1 MRQNDAYLFSLDDKP
16 QDLYCIDAR
25 FYGNISRFLNH
36 MCEPNLFACRVFTTH
51 QDLRFPH
58 IAFFAS
64 ENIVAGEELGSQLV
78 FLNVVSKAVTV
89 VQSLERFSS
98 GPGKD
103 CFLAPYLV
111 SHKHIAKDRQTEA
124 CSQFD
129 PARTE
134 QRLSFDRRAQGPGPG
149 AVRVATLG
157 SWRMLT
163 LGAEYEDT
171 WALTPAK
178 SGRPPGQAAKGEPGP
193 EEGEDSGAEE
203 PGEPSW
209 KAADANTVR
218 GYDTVLE
225 MDGLS
230 SAGRRDGVRQL
241 VRKHGI
247 LNSTPWARGM
257 ARFAEDLP
265 TRYGGGAGGGGRG
278 GPGAGRGG
286 ARGGGGG
293 GAPGGQRVYKQ
304 SMAQRARTMAIYN
317 PNPVKQNCFTVNRS
331 LFIFREDN
339 LIRKYAKRIT
349 EWPYPSRAGA
359 HSSDKTPMSERLDDT
374 EPYFIG
380 IFCFEAAIKI
390 IALGFAFHKGSYLRN
405 GWNVMDFVVVLT
417 GLASGFCGFMSCLS
431 TTLVQTEISQQLL
444 DRLPWKL
451 IYQEDAA
458 TAEALATSSSSPPPL
473 HLVFSPSRLS
483 GEALCLFTLPSPHIP
498 GNNVDIRMTCFQ
510 DLDCSSILAEIL
522 AKVGSDFD
530 LRTLRAV
537 RVLRPLKLVSGIPSL
552 QVVLKSIMKA
562 MVPLLQIGLL
572 LFFAI
577 VMFAIIG
584 VEFYMGKFHTTCFRK
599 DTGERAADWPCG
611 LEPPA
616 RMCPNG
622 TECREYW
629 TGPNFGIT
637 NFDNILFAVLT
648 VFQCITM
655 EGWVDILYST
665 NDVAGNTWNWL
676 YFIPLI
682 IIGSFFMLNLVLGVL
697 SGEFAKERERVEKR
711 QEFLKLRRQQQIE
724 RELTGYLEWICKAE
738 EVLLEEEDEIAEEKS
753 PLDGAWYKRKQN
765 LPVLKRNKAKKGK
778 NDLIGAEEG
787 EDPFADISSVA
798 PPGSPF
804 GRASVKS
811 SGKMDSSS
819 YFRRKEKRIRF
830 FIRRMVKAQSF
841 YWIVL
846 CLVGLN
852 TLCVAIV
859 HYDQPKWLTKAL
871 YTAEFVFLGLFLTE
885 MTLKMYGLGA
895 RNYFHSSFNCFD
907 FGVIVGSI
915 CEVIWDMIKPG
926 ASFGISVLRALRL
939 LRIFKVTKYWNS
951 LRNLVVSLLNSMK
964 SIISLLFLLFL
975 FIVVFALL
983 GMQLFGGQFNFEDET
998 PTTNFDTFP
1007 AAILTVF
1014 QILTGEDWNAVM
1026 YHGIESQGGVRRGM
1040 FSSVYFIVLT
1050 LFGNYTLLNVFLAIA
1065 VDNLANAQELTKDE
1079 EEQEE
1084 AANKKLALQ
1093 KALEVKEVS
1102 PMSAANISIAAKEQQ
1117 RTAKTMSVW
1126 EQRTNQLRR
1135 HNMRASSEALFNELD
1150 PEERRRLSSALHLH
1164 PDMKTHLDRP
1174 LVVEARDSEKPS
1186 RPPEG
1191 GWEEAGDSQ
1200 QDGLGDNFHTH
1211 SRKHHRHRDKNGE
1224 GREGGDGRGG
1234 RHHIHHS
1241 RSRDHNADS
1250 AQTKERTGDRSHSRD
1265 GGQGH
1270 RHQHQAGSP
1279 EEETNDVRGGGEERG
1294 HRHHHS
1300 HRPPKEGNG
1309 MIANGAQGERR
1320 GKGGGGDSN
1329 GERKARS
1336 SRMVRAQSTLDGE
1349 DCNRNK
1355 NGTKGYRERQPDAE
1369 EDGLASSP
1377 LQPMRSSLS
1386 LGEKQ
1391 EDADNQKN
1399 STRASQ
1405 AGLNSNAIHIPVT
1418 ITAPPG
1424 ETTIIPMN
1432 NIDCDNFQL
1441 SEEKKDLEEEEA
1453 ANGPRQILPYSSMF
1467 VFGQT
1472 NPVEYIVN
1480 PDNPYS
1486 CGCGVLWLC
1495 HYVVNLRYFEM
1506 CILVVITMSS
1516 IALAA
1521 EDPVQTNAPHNN
1533 VLKYLDYVFT
1543 GVFTFEMVIKYITQT
1558 NCILNL
1564 NRGTTGKDINT
1575 IKSLRVLRVL
1585 RPLKTI
1591 KRLPKLKA
1599 VFDCVVNS
1607 LKNVLNILIVYILFM
1622 FIFAVIAVQLFK
1634 GKFFYCT
1641 DESKSL
1647 EKDCRGQFLE
1657 YDRDDVTAQVRE
1669 WKKYDFHYDNVL
1681 WAFLTLFTVSTGE
1694 GWPMVLKHSV
1704 DATYEDQGPNPGF
1717 RMETS
1722 IFYVVYFVV
1731 FPFFFVNIFVALI
1744 IITFQEQ
1751 GDKAMSECSLEK
1763 NERACIDFAINAKP
1777 LTRYMPENKQ
1787 SFQYK
1792 MWKFVVSPPFE
1803 YAIMTLIAL
1812 NTVVLMM
1819 KFYGAPYLY
1828 EAMLKYLNIVFTAL
1842 FTLEC
1847 ILKIIAFG
1855 PLNYLKAAWNVFDFV
1870 TVLGSITDI
1879 LVTEIKDK
1887 MINLSFLR
1895 LFRAA
1900 RLIKLLRQGYTIRIL
1915 LWTFVQSF
1923 KALPYVCLL
1932 IAMLFFIYAIIGMQV
1947 FGNIELIDDNAIN
1960 HHNNFQTF
1968 FQALTLLFRSATGE
1982 AWHEIMLACLSDRPC
1997 DKLSGNTG
2005 NECGSDFAYFYFVSF
2020 IFLCSFLMLNL
2031 FVAVIMDN
2039 FEYLTR
2045 DASIL
2050 GPHHLD
2056 EFIRVWA
2063 EYDPAAC
2070 GRICYQD
2077 MYKLLRFISPP
2088 LGLGKKCPNRVA
2100 YKWESVMQLNNPQV
2114 VPVGTAYL
2122 LACSLNRLVKMNMPI
2137 ADDNTVQFTSTLMAL
2152 IRTALEIKLASGV
2165 LAQRLCDADL
2175 KREINRVWPNLSQK
2189 TVDLL
2194 VTPHKYNELTVGK
2207 VYAALMIFDYY
2218 KQNRAKRLQQQNSS
2232 VGPQSKLGAL
2242 FRPVLPL
2249 THILEVE
2256 PPISSPKH
2264 PFPPLHEQ
2272 EAKLEALPTT
2282 NTTTTTTSVNRD
2294 TILNQR
2300 SAIKHSQSGDVS
2312 QSAQRPKGRRKLQ
2325 RGQSEDVPY
2334 STRPQEQVE
2343 LKQVE
2348 NISDTEAYPSLEGHC
2363 KAASLPRLNAEYYPI
2378 VDLSP
2383 IRRSASSLTQ
2393 QRHQEVGLREYDLER
2408 PGLAQSSTG
2417 PGQVQGQDR
2426 AHHHHHHHRCHRR
2439 RDKDKDKKQK
2449 SLDRA
2454 GSVQPSST
2462 VGSFT
2467 DPSAE
2472 GLSRERARERDR
2484 SRPHERR
2491 HHSSAGEKQRY
2502 YSCERYGSREQCHTK
2517 SAGPSRSTSPGEG
2530 QDTGLLK
2537 QHGSS
2542 VLKAG
2547 PGTLPSGSSTPG
2559 RGRRQLPQTPLTPRP
2574 AVAYKTANSSP
2585 LPSSAS
2591 TATTG
2596 HQTRFSRG
2604 LSEHDRLVGGY
2615 DESPIPVT
2623 RIGSDPNLNRQP
2635 QAASQ
2640 QALLEEAED
2649 FQDNVSS
2656 HGGGR
2661 SARTTASTTASASH
2675 GTAAAP
2681 VTVPTT
2687 QGRAGVVPNGYHFT
2701 LGVNSAS
2708 GPGSRATGS
2717 LREREEEDCAVQCE
2731 KLHHLHYTHTAGS
2744 LRPVH
2749 LPN

>member
-1 MRQNDAYLFSLDDKP
+1 
-16 QDLYCIDAR
+16 
-25 FYGNISRFLNH
+25 
-36 MCEPNLFACRVFTTH
+36 
-51 QDLRFPH
+51 
-58 IAFFAS
+58 
-64 ENIVAGEELGSQLV
+64 
-78 FLNVVSKAVTV
+78 
-89 VQSLERFSS
+89 
-98 GPGKD
+98 
-103 CFLAPYLV
+103 
-111 SHKHIAKDRQTEA
+111 
-124 CSQFD
+124 
-129 PARTE
+129 
-134 QRLSFDRRAQGPGPG
+134 
-149 AVRVATLG
+149 
-157 SWRMLT
+157 
-163 LGAEYEDT
+163 
-171 WALTPAK
+171 
-178 SGRPPGQAAKGEPGP
+178 
-193 EEGEDSGAEE
+193 
-203 PGEPSW
+203 
-209 KAADANTVR
+209 
-218 GYDTVLE
+218 
-225 MDGLS
+225 
-230 SAGRRDGVRQL
+230 
-241 VRKHGI
+241 
-247 LNSTPWARGM
+247 M

-265 TRYGGGAGGGGRG
+265 TRYGGGTGGGGRG

-286 ARGGGGG
+286 ARGGG
-293 GAPGGQRVYKQ
+293 APGGQRMYKQ

-349 EWPYPSRAGA
+349 EWPPFEYMILATIIANCIVLALEQHLPA
-359 HSSDKTPMSERLDDT
+359 SDKTPMSERLDDT

-417 GLASGFCGFMSCLS
+417 G
-431 TTLVQTEISQQLL
+431 I
-444 DRLPWKL
+444 
-451 IYQEDAA
+451 
-458 TAEALATSSSSPPPL
+458 LAT
-473 HLVFSPSRLS
+473 
-483 GEALCLFTLPSPHIP
+483 
-498 GNNVDIRMTCFQ
+498 
-510 DLDCSSILAEIL
+510 
-522 AKVGSDFD
+522 VGSDFD

-584 VEFYMGKFHTTCFRK
+584 VEFYMGKFHTTCFK
-599 DTGERAADWPCG
+599 IDTDEKVGEWPCG
-611 LEPPA
+611 QEPPA
-616 RMCPNG
+616 RLCSNG

-655 EGWVDILYST
+655 EGWVEILYST
-665 NDVAGNTWNWL
+665 NDVAGNNWNWL

-765 LPVLKRNKAKKGK
+765 LPVLKRGKVKKGK

-811 SGKMDSSS
+811 SSKMDSSS
-819 YFRRKEKRIRF
+819 YFHRKEKRVRF

-859 HYDQPKWLTKAL
+859 HYDQPEWLTRAL
-871 YTAEFVFLGLFLTE
+871 YTTEFVFLGLFLSE
-885 MTLKMYGLGA
+885 MTLKMYGLGV

-915 CEVIWDMIKPG
+915 FEVIWDMIKPG

-983 GMQLFGGQFNFEDET
+983 GMQLFGGQFNFEEET

-1102 PMSAANISIAAKEQQ
+1102 PISAANISIAAFVKQNRDALSRRSSISSIQSPSYSIYSSPARRILSKEQQ

-1150 PEERRRLSSALHLH
+1150 PEERLRVSSALHLH

-1174 LVVEARDSEKPS
+1174 LVVEARNSDKPS
-1186 RPPEG
+1186 RTPEG
-1191 GWEEAGDSQ
+1191 AREEAGQ
-1200 QDGLGDNFHTH
+1200 EVVGENFHSH
-1211 SRKHHRHRDKNGE
+1211 SRRHHRQRDRNGE
-1224 GREGGDGRGG
+1224 GRDGGNGHAA
-1234 RHHIHHS
+1234 RHHTHHS
-1241 RSRDHNADS
+1241 RSRDHNING
-1250 AQTKERTGDRSHSRD
+1250 AQSKERRGESSHSRD

-1270 RHQHQAGSP
+1270 RRHHQAGSP
-1279 EEETNDVRGGGEERG
+1279 EEDANDVRGGEERG
-1294 HRHHHS
+1294 RRHHHS

-1309 MIANGAQGERR
+1309 MLANGAHGEHR
-1320 GKGGGGDSN
+1320 GRGEGGDSN
-1329 GERKARS
+1329 GEKKGRC
-1336 SRMVRAQSTLDGE
+1336 SRMVRAKSTLEGADSK
-1349 DCNRNK
+1349 RNN
-1355 NGTKGYRERQPDAE
+1355 NGTAGHWEMQSDAE
-1369 EDGLASSP
+1369 EDGLTSSP
-1377 LQPMRSSLS
+1377 LQPMQSTLS

-1391 EDADNQKN
+1391 EDADNQRN

-1424 ETTIIPMN
+1424 ETTIVPMN
-1432 NIDCDNFQL
+1432 NINCDNFRL
-1441 SEEKKDLEEEEA
+1441 NEEKKVLEEEEA
-1453 ANGPRQILPYSSMF
+1453 ANGARQILPYSSMF

-1472 NPVEYIVN
+1472 NPVRR
-1480 PDNPYS
+1480 
-1486 CGCGVLWLC
+1486 LC

-1506 CILVVITMSS
+1506 CILMVITMSS

-1521 EDPVQTNAPHNN
+1521 EDPVQANAPRNN

-1543 GVFTFEMVIKYITQT
+1543 GVFTFEMVIKMIDLGLLLHPGSYFRDLW
-1558 NCILNL
+1558 NILDFIVVSGAL
-1564 NRGTTGKDINT
+1564 VAFACSSQQSVARGTKGKDINT

-1641 DESKSL
+1641 DESKGL

-1657 YDRDDVTAQVRE
+1657 YEKDNVAAKPRE

-1694 GWPMVLKHSV
+1694 GWPVVLKHSV
-1704 DATYEDQGPNPGF
+1704 DATYEDQGPSPGF

-1828 EAMLKYLNIVFTAL
+1828 ESMLKYLNIVFTAL

-1947 FGNIELIDDNAIN
+1947 FGNIKLDDEYAIN
-1960 HHNNFQTF
+1960 RHNNFQTF

-1982 AWHEIMLACLSDRPC
+1982 AWHEIMLACLSNRPC
-1997 DKLSGNTG
+1997 DELSGTLG

-2100 YKWESVMQLNNPQV
+2100 YK
-2114 VPVGTAYL
+2114 
-2122 LACSLNRLVKMNMPI
+2122 RLVKMNMPI
-2137 ADDNTVQFTSTLMAL
+2137 ADDNTVHFTSTLMAL

-2165 LAQRLCDADL
+2165 LAQHLCDVDL

-2218 KQNRAKRLQQQNSS
+2218 KQNRAKRLQQQQHPSG
-2232 VGPQSKLGAL
+2232 GPQSKLGAL

-2249 THILEVE
+2249 THIQEVE
-2256 PPISSPKH
+2256 TLVTSPKQPLPSH
-2264 PFPPLHEQ
+2264 PEPD
-2272 EAKLEALPTT
+2272 AKPGAPHTT
-2282 NTTTTTTSVNRD
+2282 SGTSTTSVNRD
-2294 TILNQR
+2294 TMLHQR

-2312 QSAQRPKGRRKLQ
+2312 QAALRLKGRRKLQ
-2325 RGQSEDVPY
+2325 RGLSEDVPY
-2334 STRPQEQVE
+2334 STRPQELVE
-2343 LKQVE
+2343 MRQVE
-2348 NISDTEAYPSLEGHC
+2348 NASDTEGYPGLEGHC
-2363 KAASLPRLNAEYYPI
+2363 RAASLPRLNAEYYRSHPRHAPGTHLAPI

-2383 IRRSASSLTQ
+2383 IRRSASSLTPQ
-2393 QRHQEVGLREYDLER
+2393 HHQEVGLREYNLER
-2408 PGLAQSSTG
+2408 PGLAQSSAA
-2417 PGQVQGQDR
+2417 PGHVQGQDR

-2454 GSVQPSST
+2454 ASLQPSST

-2502 YSCERYGSREQCHTK
+2502 YSCDSYGSREQCHAK

-2530 QDTGLLK
+2530 HDAGFLK
-2537 QHGSS
+2537 QHGST
-2542 VLKAG
+2542 VVKGVPA
-2547 PGTLPSGSSTPG
+2547 TAPSGSSTPG

-2585 LPSSAS
+2585 LPPGGSAVVM
-2591 TATTG
+2591 G
-2596 HQTRFSRG
+2596 HQSRSSRG
-2604 LSEHDRLVGGY
+2604 LSEQERSRGGP
-2615 DESPIPVT
+2615 DESSIPVT
-2623 RIGSDPNLNRQP
+2623 RIGSDPHLNRQP
-2635 QAASQ
+2635 QGASQ
-2640 QALLEEAED
+2640 QALFEETED
-2649 FQDNVSS
+2649 FQDAVSS
-2656 HGGGR
+2656 QVGGLPAGAAT
-2661 SARTTASTTASASH
+2661 SAATSASH
-2675 GTAAAP
+2675 GTASVP
-2681 VTVPTT
+2681 VTAAAT
-2687 QGRAGVVPNGYHFT
+2687 QGRAEMVPNGYHFT

-2708 GPGSRATGS
+2708 SSRGTGS
-2717 LREREEEDCAVQCE
+2717 LREREDEDWC
-2731 KLHHLHYTHTAGS
+2731 
-2744 LRPVH
+2744 
-2749 LPN
+2749 